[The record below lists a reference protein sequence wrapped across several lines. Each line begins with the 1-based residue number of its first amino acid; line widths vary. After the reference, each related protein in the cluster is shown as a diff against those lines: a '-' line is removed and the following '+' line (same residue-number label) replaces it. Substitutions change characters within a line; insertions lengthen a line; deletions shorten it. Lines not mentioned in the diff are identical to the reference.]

1 MAPFHYVIQIWVG
14 MIKGDTMERNTEENE
29 FLRQTKEFSDVKEK
43 MQTRNMKLFLLWLV
57 LGVVSISFLLSKFF

>member
-1 MAPFHYVIQIWVG
+1 
-14 MIKGDTMERNTEENE
+14 MERNTEENE
-29 FLRQTKEFSDVKEK
+29 FLRETMEFSDVNKK